1 MALNTSLNLIP
12 GIVEFLLTNW
22 HTVLYHWNGFTEI
35 VLHEEARVTAAVEL
49 KALEKLVKLN
59 KIKLNA
65 KSGMQFT
72 LMITLQLVTEVLDIL
87 SGVVT
92 GICF

>member
-1 MALNTSLNLIP
+1 M
-12 GIVEFLLTNW
+12 
-22 HTVLYHWNGFTEI
+22 
-35 VLHEEARVTAAVEL
+35 LHDEARVKATVKL

-59 KIKLNA
+59 RIKLNA
-65 KSGMQFT
+65 RSDMQFT
-72 LMITLQLVTEVLDIL
+72 LIIIMITLQLVTEVLDIL

>member
-1 MALNTSLNLIP
+1 M
-12 GIVEFLLTNW
+12 
-22 HTVLYHWNGFTEI
+22 
-35 VLHEEARVTAAVEL
+35 LHDEARVTAAV
-49 KALEKLVKLN
+49 KLETLDKLVKLN

-72 LMITLQLVTEVLDIL
+72 LIMIMITLQLVTEVLDIL